1 MKSHKLVVTSQWVMN
16 VFIVFNIIGLILL
29 MGAVLT
35 RGGLIDSLQNLADQ
49 TDATLTLSP
58 VLDHLD
64 NRWIVVLAGLQR
76 VVGTYLLFKMKSFLV
91 NLFKDRIFTAANVS
105 LAKHAAGVLAF
116 LAVIK
121 GVLESLLQAQT
132 DQAYLVINLVD
143 GSYLLA
149 AVVVWCFALL
159 LQRAEEIAEENELT
173 I

>member
-16 VFIVFNIIGLILL
+16 IFIVFNITGLILL

-35 RGGLIDSLQNLADQ
+35 KGGLIDSLQRLADQ

-76 VVGTYLLFKMKSFLV
+76 VVAIYLLFKMKSFLV
-91 NLFKDRIFTAANVS
+91 NLFKDQVFIAANVS

-121 GVLESLLQAQT
+121 GVLESLLQA
-132 DQAYLVINLVD
+132 DQAYLVVNLVD

-159 LQRAEEIAEENELT
+159 LQRAQEIAEENKLT

>member
-91 NLFKDRIFTAANVS
+91 NIFKDQVFIAANVS

-121 GVLESLLQAQT
+121 GVLESLLQAG
-132 DQAYLVINLVD
+132 QAYLVVNLVD

-159 LQRAEEIAEENELT
+159 LQRAQEIAEENELT

>member
-91 NLFKDRIFTAANVS
+91 NIFKDQVFIAANVS

-121 GVLESLLQAQT
+121 GVLESLLQAG
-132 DQAYLVINLVD
+132 QAYLVVNLVD